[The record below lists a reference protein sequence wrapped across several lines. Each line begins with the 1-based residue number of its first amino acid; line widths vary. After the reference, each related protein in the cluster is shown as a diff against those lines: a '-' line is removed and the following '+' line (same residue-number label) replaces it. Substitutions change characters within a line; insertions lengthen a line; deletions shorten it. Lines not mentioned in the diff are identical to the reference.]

1 MGITLLANYKT
12 MSKLLDS
19 FCLEGKISE
28 QHAKD
33 IEESLKKDKELTIIK
48 LELCLVE
55 ERDEYIVGNLKDLI
69 YKLKKSN

>member
-1 MGITLLANYKT
+1 

-19 FCLEGKISE
+19 FCLEGKITE

-55 ERDEYIVGNLKDLI
+55 ERDEYIVSNLKDLI

>member
-1 MGITLLANYKT
+1 

-55 ERDEYIVGNLKDLI
+55 ERDEYIVSNLKDLI